1 MQFLHNAK
9 LTGYSLVS
17 GRTLVLIMATMD
29 QFALAEDLSLW
40 KDCLEIARQ
49 LLARSMDFCFI
60 VRIGSSFSFS
70 LDAQKARKHL
80 QSDGTLGSK
89 VKHKSPSTR
98 KRDRKR
104 QEQFFAKKKAAA
116 VSPSTSPEPASGGH
130 SLEVPRGGSPNQ
142 RTPEETSRGSLEI
155 DLTTTS
161 TSKADRE
168 GQRLAQKEEITQST
182 KEALDKIEL
191 IQQEGR
197 ALVQRLKTMKEK
209 HSK

>member
-17 GRTLVLIMATMD
+17 GRTLATMD
-29 QFALAEDLSLW
+29 HFASAEDLSLW

-49 LLARSMDFCFI
+49 LLARSMDFCFT

-80 QSDGTLGSK
+80 QSDKTLGSK

-104 QEQFFAKKKAAA
+104 QEQFLQRKKLQPSQLQHLLNLHLAA
-116 VSPSTSPEPASGGH
+116 TLWKYREEGH
-130 SLEVPRGGSPNQ
+130 L
-142 RTPEETSRGSLEI
+142 I
-155 DLTTTS
+155 
-161 TSKADRE
+161 RE
-168 GQRLAQKEEITQST
+168 LRRKQAG
-182 KEALDKIEL
+182 ALWRSI
-191 IQQEGR
+191 
-197 ALVQRLKTMKEK
+197 
-209 HSK
+209 